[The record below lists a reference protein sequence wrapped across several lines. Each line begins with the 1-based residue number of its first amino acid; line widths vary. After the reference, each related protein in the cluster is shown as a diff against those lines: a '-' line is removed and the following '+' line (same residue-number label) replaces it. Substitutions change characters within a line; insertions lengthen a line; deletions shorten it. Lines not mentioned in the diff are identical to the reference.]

1 MKCSIRGAILGS
13 AGVALLGLAG
23 CENNEASIKN
33 DGVTPPGA
41 AATSEEGAKV
51 KVAPRMKPPDGY
63 NTGYGRSKSQQM
75 KRPVAPNAPAE
86 TTAAPEGKK

>member
-1 MKCSIRGAILGS
+1 MKSSIRGAILGS

-51 KVAPRMKPPDGY
+51 KVAPRTKPPEGY
-63 NTGYGRSKSQQM
+63 NTGYGRSKSQKQG
-75 KRPVAPNAPAE
+75 PVAPNAPAK
-86 TTAAPEGKK
+86 TTDAPEGKK